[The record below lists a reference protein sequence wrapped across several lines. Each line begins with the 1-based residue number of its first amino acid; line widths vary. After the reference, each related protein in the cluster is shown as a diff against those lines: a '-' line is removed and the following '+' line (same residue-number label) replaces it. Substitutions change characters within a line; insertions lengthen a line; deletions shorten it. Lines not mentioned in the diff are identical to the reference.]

1 MSMSTNSKI
10 TAITRRHT
18 IDEEEGVITQAH
30 IDADHLEALVASL
43 GNFREDQLGANIR
56 MSARLVIR
64 VLSHALDEVGML
76 TADIGLAMSALFQ
89 VPQIS
94 IAAAREGTPVA
105 ATLPDL
111 NNEMVSAVVGLG
123 YVPASTLAE
132 AEAVVSDWLD
142 GIDPSR
148 SASPTRTLAIGA
160 ARALQAMLVIL
171 DGGESN
177 DDAP

>member
-1 MSMSTNSKI
+1 MTMSTNSKI
-10 TAITRRHT
+10 AAITRRHT

-43 GNFREDQLGANIR
+43 GDCRDDQLGAHIR
-56 MSARLVIR
+56 MSARLIIR
-64 VLSHALDEVGML
+64 VISHALDEAGML
-76 TADIGLAMSALFQ
+76 TADIGLAVSALYQ

-94 IAAAREGTPVA
+94 IAAAHEGTPVA

-111 NNEMVSAVVGLG
+111 NNEMVSAVVALG
-123 YVPASTLAE
+123 YAPASTLAE

-142 GIDPSR
+142 DIDPSR
-148 SASPTRTLAIGA
+148 SATPTRPLAIGA

-171 DGGESN
+171 DAGSDD
-177 DDAP
+177 DDAS